1 MEDAGRETAGTEEP
15 GADEAAVS
23 GKVDDEEEGPGE
35 EKVGDEL
42 PPLFLGKLENGEMS
56 SGVKP

>member
-23 GKVDDEEEGPGE
+23 GKLEEEGPGE

-42 PPLFLGKLENGEMS
+42 PPLFLGKLENGELS